1 MRKLLIGAALGA
13 LFAAPGFAGE
23 PAKVTTE
30 PVKLTPSQM
39 DQVAAGNP
47 CSFAFKSVAICKQSN
62 WTSQTAVAVSG
73 GGIQSGA
80 SAANLNSTLQVQGD
94 FNSF

>member
-1 MRKLLIGAALGA
+1 MKKLLIGAALCA
-13 LFAAPGFAGE
+13 LFAAPGLAGE
-23 PAKVTTE
+23 PAKVTE
-30 PVKLTPSQM
+30 PVKLTLSQM

-47 CSFAFKSVAICKQSN
+47 CSFAFKSVATCIQTN